1 VWTPERVGSYLI
13 SKPRPRPVLDIAE
26 LLVTV
31 VVVSATGA
39 LAPGPLFFYSVAEG
53 ARRGARAG
61 IHASV
66 GHMVVE
72 FPYVLAIALGLEMVV
87 GGGAARLW
95 ASIIGGGALLALGLL
110 QLLSLRGGWAE
121 NRASPAAWVGRNA
134 VLMGAILT
142 GLNPFFL
149 LWWVTVGLKLV
160 ADALVLASLVGVLVM
175 YLAHIWM
182 DYAFLGL
189 SAHLSRRGVSLLG
202 SKGYRAIFAL
212 FSLALIYFGILFI
225 ATALTI

>member
-1 VWTPERVGSYLI
+1 VECEVGSYLI
-13 SKPRPRPVLDIAE
+13 SEPCPRPVLSLTE
-26 LLVTV
+26 LLLTV
-31 VVVSATGA
+31 VAVSATGA

-53 ARRGARAG
+53 SLKGARAG

-72 FPYVLAIALGLEMVV
+72 FPYVIAIALGLQIVV

-95 ASIIGGGALLALGLL
+95 ASLIGGSALLALGLI
-110 QLLSLRGGWAE
+110 QLLSLRGGWAK
-121 NRASPAAWVGRNA
+121 NRASPAVWVGRNA

-160 ADALVLASLVGVLVM
+160 TDALVIASLVGVIVM

-202 SKGYRAIFAL
+202 SKGYKAIFAV
-212 FSLALIYFGILFI
+212 FSLVLIYFGVLFI
-225 ATALTI
+225 TSALAI